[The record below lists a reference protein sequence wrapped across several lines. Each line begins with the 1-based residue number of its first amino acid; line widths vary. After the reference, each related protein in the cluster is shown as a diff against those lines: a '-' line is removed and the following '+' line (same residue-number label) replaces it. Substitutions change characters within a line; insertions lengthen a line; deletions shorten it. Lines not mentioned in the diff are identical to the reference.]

1 MKKVLIA
8 AAVLIM
14 LVPMLGVLAIGLLI
28 NPALA
33 SCATTAGGVSV
44 GTVPD
49 SLTVTTRDGTTF
61 TLSKTQLQHAA
72 TIITVGGG
80 IDGVGRPGVKVAL
93 MAALTESSL
102 RQLANPGAYPESMN
116 YPHDGV
122 GSDHDSLGLFQMRPA
137 SGWGSVAQLMDPMFQ
152 ARAFFG
158 GPSGPNFPSPRG
170 CWTFPGGS
178 GWIPGRRPSVSRSV
192 PTRTATRTTS
202 PSPTRSCRRSP
213 APPVA
218 G

>member
-72 TIITVGGG
+72 TIITVG
-80 IDGVGRPGVKVAL
+80 
-93 MAALTESSL
+93 
-102 RQLANPGAYPESMN
+102 
-116 YPHDGV
+116 V
-122 GSDHDSLGLFQMRPA
+122 GSTA
-137 SGWGSVAQLMDPMFQ
+137 SA
-152 ARAFFG
+152 
-158 GPSGPNFPSPRG
+158 GPG
-170 CWTFPGGS
+170 
-178 GWIPGRRPSVSRSV
+178 SRS
-192 PTRTATRTTS
+192 R
-202 PSPTRSCRRSP
+202 
-213 APPVA
+213 
-218 G
+218 